1 MLLKRLSA
9 RFLEPFLQP
18 VQTPVLGRFLNS
30 RDGGAAPFLALSLIP
45 LMGVT
50 GAAIDYSRANAT
62 KAAMQAALDS
72 TGLIL
77 SRSADTMEGA
87 DLGASARSIFL
98 AQFNRPD
105 AQNVT
110 ISHQF
115 GAPQQGSFS
124 LKLTGT
130 ATVPTHFATLVGTSQ
145 LTVSATA
152 EIIWGIKKLNLA
164 LALDNTGSM
173 SSNGKMAALKTAAH
187 NLLDTLQ
194 AAAKQPD
201 DVKVSIIPFAT
212 DVNVGTSY
220 KEATWIDWEQ
230 WENVNGVCSS
240 TYYKSKSACEA
251 AGRTWTVASRDT
263 WNGCVWD
270 RDQNFDVQNSAPGA
284 AQATKFRANQASD
297 CPAAMMP
304 LTNDWTGLHA
314 RIDAMQPAG
323 NTNVTIGMAWA
334 WQALSPVE
342 PMNAPAPAIDL
353 DKVIVLL
360 TDGENTQNRFT
371 TSRSSIDSRT
381 EKVCANA
388 KADNVKVYTVRVVNG
403 NATLLRNCATK
414 TDWFY
419 DVQDA
424 VQLNSVFSSIAQN
437 LANLRIAK

>member
-1 MLLKRLSA
+1 ML
-9 RFLEPFLQP
+9 P
-18 VQTPVLGRFLNS
+18 VGLRGRFAVRLLRRFFGNS
-30 RDGGAAPFLALSLIP
+30 DGGAAPFLALSLIP
-45 LMGVT
+45 LMGFT
-50 GAAIDYSRANAT
+50 GAAVDYGRANAT
-62 KAAMQAALDS
+62 KVALQAALDS

-77 SRSADTMEGA
+77 SKRADTMPAG
-87 DLGASARSIFL
+87 DLAAAATGIFK

-110 ISHQF
+110 ITQQF
-115 GAPQQGSFS
+115 SSAQQGSFT
-124 LKLTGT
+124 LKLVGT
-130 ATVPTHFATLVGTSQ
+130 ATVPTRFAALLGAPE
-145 LTVSATA
+145 LTVSATS
-152 EIIWGIKKLNLA
+152 EIVWGIKRLNLA

-173 SSNGKMAALKTAAH
+173 ASSSKMAALKTAAH

-212 DVNVGTSY
+212 DVNIGVNY
-220 KEATWIDWEQ
+220 KDASWVDWEQ
-230 WENVNGVCSS
+230 WENVNGVCSHTS
-240 TYYKSKSACEA
+240 YKSKTACQN

-270 RDQNFDVQNSAPGA
+270 RDQNFDVQNTAPGA
-284 AQATKFRANQASD
+284 SQATRFRANQAKN

-304 LTNDWTGLHA
+304 LTGDWSALHA

-334 WQALSPVE
+334 WQTLSPVE
-342 PMNAPAPAIDL
+342 PMNAPAPAVDL

-371 TSRSSIDSRT
+371 TSRSAIDART
-381 EKVCANA
+381 EKACINA
-388 KADNVKVYTVRVVNG
+388 KADNIKVYTVRVIDG

-414 TDWFY
+414 PDWFY
-419 DVQDA
+419 DVDEA
-424 VQLNSVFSSIAQN
+424 HQLNAVFSSIAQN